1 MTDQHAEADT
11 NAADA
16 TANVPSCSKL
26 FTEFARMG
34 LSGFGGVLPFAR
46 AGIVDR
52 NRWLS
57 NTEFAELLSLG
68 QVLPGPNVVNL
79 SVMLGYRYHGVRG
92 AAAAMGGLVL
102 VPAVLLLLIVMLY
115 DHFSALVVVQNLLKG
130 MAAVAAGLVLSTAVK
145 LAQGQSRTWRA
156 IGIGL
161 GVFLTIGVLQWPLLP
176 VMLVLIPLA
185 LVLEWRT
192 MR

>member
-1 MTDQHAEADT
+1 MSDPHAPPDAVSATD
-11 NAADA
+11 
-16 TANVPSCSKL
+16 ANVPSCRTL

-102 VPAVLLLLIVMLY
+102 TPAVLLLLIVMLY
-115 DHFSALVVVQNLLKG
+115 DQFSALPLVQNLLKG

-145 LAQGQSRTWRA
+145 LAQDQSRTWRA
-156 IGIGL
+156 VGIGL
-161 GVFLTIGVLQWPLLP
+161 AVVLTIGVLQWPLLP

-185 LVLEWRT
+185 LLLEWRA

>member
-1 MTDQHAEADT
+1 MGEQ
-11 NAADA
+11 NPPADA
-16 TANVPSCSKL
+16 MATEHAAQPPSCTRL

-46 AGIVDR
+46 RGIVER
-52 NRWLS
+52 NGWLS
-57 NTEFAELLSLG
+57 DAEFAEMLSLG

-79 SVMLGYRYHGVRG
+79 SVMLGYRYHGIRG
-92 AAAAMGGLVL
+92 AASAMAGLVA

-115 DHFSALVVVQNLLKG
+115 DHYSALPLVQHLLKG
-130 MAAVAAGLVLSTAVK
+130 MGAVAAGLVLATAVK

-156 IGIGL
+156 AVIGL
-161 GVFLTIGVLQWPLLP
+161 AVFAAIGVLQWPLLP
-176 VMLVLIPLA
+176 VMAVLIPLA
-185 LVLEWRT
+185 LVLEWRA

>member
-1 MTDQHAEADT
+1 MGDQ
-11 NAADA
+11 NPPADA
-16 TANVPSCSKL
+16 MAAERAAQAPSCTRL

-46 AGIVDR
+46 RGIVER
-52 NRWLS
+52 NGWLS
-57 NTEFAELLSLG
+57 DAEFTEMLSLG

-79 SVMLGYRYHGVRG
+79 SVMLGYRYHGIRG
-92 AAAAMGGLVL
+92 AASAMSGLVA

-115 DHFSALVVVQNLLKG
+115 DYYSALPLVQHLLKG
-130 MAAVAAGLVLSTAVK
+130 MGAVAAGLVLATAVK

-156 IGIGL
+156 AVIGL
-161 GVFLTIGVLQWPLLP
+161 AVFAAIGVLQWPLLP
-176 VMLVLIPLA
+176 VMAVLIPLA
-185 LVLEWRT
+185 LVLEWRA

>member
-1 MTDQHAEADT
+1 MSDPHAPPDAASATD
-11 NAADA
+11 
-16 TANVPSCSKL
+16 ANVPSCRKL

-102 VPAVLLLLIVMLY
+102 TPAVLLLLIVMLY
-115 DHFSALVVVQNLLKG
+115 DQFSALPFVQNLLKG

-156 IGIGL
+156 VGIGL
-161 GVFLTIGVLQWPLLP
+161 AVVLTIGVLQWPLLP

-185 LVLEWRT
+185 LLLEWRA

>member
-1 MTDQHAEADT
+1 MSDPSAAPDA
-11 NAADA
+11 NAA
-16 TANVPSCSKL
+16 ANTNIPSCSKL

-79 SVMLGYRYHGVRG
+79 SVMLGYRFNGVRG
-92 AAAAMGGLVL
+92 AAAAMAGLVL
-102 VPAVLLLLIVMLY
+102 TPAVLLLLIVMLY
-115 DHFSALVVVQNLLKG
+115 DHFSALSVVQNLLKG

-156 IGIGL
+156 LGIGL
-161 GVFLTIGVLQWPLLP
+161 AVFLTIGVLQWPLLP

-185 LVLEWRT
+185 LVLEWWA

>member
-1 MTDQHAEADT
+1 MSDAHAEPA
-11 NAADA
+11 
-16 TANVPSCSKL
+16 ANVPSCRKL

-57 NTEFAELLSLG
+57 NAEFAELLSLG

-92 AAAAMGGLVL
+92 AAAALSGLVFT
-102 VPAVLLLLIVMLY
+102 PAVLLLLIVLLY
-115 DHFSALVVVQNLLKG
+115 DHFSGLSLVQNLLKG

-156 IGIGL
+156 IGVGL
-161 GVFLTIGVLQWPLLP
+161 AVFLTIGVLQWPLVW

-185 LVLEWRT
+185 LVLEWRA

>member
-1 MTDQHAEADT
+1 
-11 NAADA
+11 
-16 TANVPSCSKL
+16 
-26 FTEFARMG
+26 MG

-52 NRWLS
+52 NGWLS
-57 NTEFAELLSLG
+57 NAEFAELLSLG

-92 AAAAMGGLVL
+92 AAAAMGGLVA
-102 VPAVLLLLIVMLY
+102 VPAVLLLLIVLVY
-115 DHFSALVVVQNLLKG
+115 DHFSALAFTQNLLKG

-156 IGIGL
+156 VGIGL
-161 GVFLTIGVLQWPLLP
+161 AVFLTIGVLQWPLVW

-185 LVLEWRT
+185 LVLEWRA

>member
-1 MTDQHAEADT
+1 MSDPHAEPRA
-11 NAADA
+11 AADA
-16 TANVPSCSKL
+16 VANVPSCSKL

-92 AAAAMGGLVL
+92 AASAMGGLVL
-102 VPAVLLLLIVMLY
+102 MPAVVLLLIVMLY
-115 DHFSALVVVQNLLKG
+115 DHFSALAVVQNLLKG
-130 MAAVAAGLVLSTAVK
+130 MAAVAAGLVLSTGVK

-156 IGIGL
+156 ACIGL
-161 GVFLTIGVLQWPLLP
+161 AVFLTIGVLQWPLVP

-185 LVLEWRT
+185 LVLEWRAT
-192 MR
+192 R

>member
-1 MTDQHAEADT
+1 MNDPHAPSDTVASAD
-11 NAADA
+11 
-16 TANVPSCSKL
+16 ANVPSCRKL

-102 VPAVLLLLIVMLY
+102 TPAVLLL
-115 DHFSALVVVQNLLKG
+115 
-130 MAAVAAGLVLSTAVK
+130 
-145 LAQGQSRTWRA
+145 
-156 IGIGL
+156 
-161 GVFLTIGVLQWPLLP
+161 
-176 VMLVLIPLA
+176 
-185 LVLEWRT
+185 
-192 MR
+192 

>member
-1 MTDQHAEADT
+1 MSDQRAEPDTD
-11 NAADA
+11 AASA
-16 TANVPSCSKL
+16 AANVPSCSKL

-68 QVLPGPNVVNL
+68 QVLPGPNIVNL

-92 AAAAMGGLVL
+92 AASAMGGLVL

-115 DHFSALVVVQNLLKG
+115 DHYSALSVVQNLLKG

-185 LVLEWRT
+185 LVLEWSATR
-192 MR
+192 

>member
-1 MTDQHAEADT
+1 MSDLHTPPEAASPTD
-11 NAADA
+11 
-16 TANVPSCSKL
+16 ANVPSCRTL

-102 VPAVLLLLIVMLY
+102 TPAVLLLLIVMLY
-115 DHFSALVVVQNLLKG
+115 DHFSALPLVQNLLKG

-156 IGIGL
+156 VGVGL
-161 GVFLTIGVLQWPLLP
+161 AVFLTIGVLQWPLLP

-185 LVLEWRT
+185 LVLEWRA

>member
-1 MTDQHAEADT
+1 MGEQ
-11 NAADA
+11 NPSADA
-16 TANVPSCSKL
+16 MAAERAAQVPSCAKL

-46 AGIVDR
+46 RGIVER
-52 NRWLS
+52 NGWLS
-57 NTEFAELLSLG
+57 DAEFAEMLSLG

-92 AAAAMGGLVL
+92 AASAMAGLVA

-115 DHFSALVVVQNLLKG
+115 DHYSALPLVQHLLKG
-130 MAAVAAGLVLSTAVK
+130 MGAVAAGLVLATAIK

-156 IGIGL
+156 AVIGL
-161 GVFLTIGVLQWPLLP
+161 AVFLAIGVLQWPLLP
-176 VMLVLIPLA
+176 VMAVLIPLA
-185 LVLEWRT
+185 LVLEWRAT
-192 MR
+192 R

>member
-1 MTDQHAEADT
+1 MTDPHAEPDAV
-11 NAADA
+11 ADA
-16 TANVPSCSKL
+16 KANVPSCRKL

-52 NRWLS
+52 NGWLS
-57 NTEFAELLSLG
+57 NAEFAELLSLG

-79 SVMLGYRYHGVRG
+79 SVMLGYRFHGMRG
-92 AAAAMGGLVL
+92 AAAAMGGLVM
-102 VPAVLLLLIVMLY
+102 VPAVLLLLIVLVY
-115 DHFSALVVVQNLLKG
+115 DHFSALAFTQNLLKG

-156 IGIGL
+156 VGIGL
-161 GVFLTIGVLQWPLLP
+161 AVFLTIGVLQWPLVW

-185 LVLEWRT
+185 LVLEWRA

>member
-1 MTDQHAEADT
+1 
-11 NAADA
+11 
-16 TANVPSCSKL
+16 
-26 FTEFARMG
+26 MG

-102 VPAVLLLLIVMLY
+102 TPAVLLLLIVMLY
-115 DHFSALVVVQNLLKG
+115 DQFSALPLVQNLLKG

-156 IGIGL
+156 VGIGL
-161 GVFLTIGVLQWPLLP
+161 AVVLTIGVLQWPLLP

-185 LVLEWRT
+185 LLLEWRS

>member
-1 MTDQHAEADT
+1 MTDLSAEPD
-11 NAADA
+11 NDA
-16 TANVPSCSKL
+16 VAPAANVPSCSKL

-52 NRWLS
+52 NGWLT
-57 NTEFAELLSLG
+57 NAEFAELLSLG

-92 AAAAMGGLVL
+92 AAVAMSGLVV

-115 DHFSALVVVQNLLKG
+115 DHFSALSLVQNLLKG
-130 MAAVAAGLVLSTAVK
+130 MAAVAAGLVLSTAVR

-161 GVFLTIGVLQWPLLP
+161 AVFLAIGVLQWPLLP

-185 LVLEWRT
+185 LVLEWRAT
-192 MR
+192 R

>member
-1 MTDQHAEADT
+1 MSDPTAAPEAST
-11 NAADA
+11 AA
-16 TANVPSCSKL
+16 NIPSCSKL

-79 SVMLGYRYHGVRG
+79 SVMLGYRFHGVRG
-92 AAAAMGGLVL
+92 AAAAMAGLVL
-102 VPAVLLLLIVMLY
+102 TPAVVLLLIVMLY
-115 DHFSALVVVQNLLKG
+115 DHFSALSVVHNLLKG

-145 LAQGQSRTWRA
+145 LAQGQSCTWRA
-156 IGIGL
+156 LGIGL
-161 GVFLTIGVLQWPLLP
+161 AVFLTIGVLQWPLLP

-185 LVLEWRT
+185 LVLEWWA

>member
-1 MTDQHAEADT
+1 MSDPYAEPAA
-11 NAADA
+11 AADA
-16 TANVPSCSKL
+16 VANVPSCRKL

-57 NTEFAELLSLG
+57 NAEFAELLSLG
-68 QVLPGPNVVNL
+68 QVLPGPNIVNL

-102 VPAVLLLLIVMLY
+102 VPAVVLLLIVMLY
-115 DHFSALVVVQNLLKG
+115 DHFSALALVQNLLKG

-161 GVFLTIGVLQWPLLP
+161 AVVLTIGVLQWPLLP

-185 LVLEWRT
+185 LVLEWRAT
-192 MR
+192 R

>member
-1 MTDQHAEADT
+1 MRESDAKPEAHAASPV
-11 NAADA
+11 
-16 TANVPSCSKL
+16 ANVPSCRTL
-26 FTEFARMG
+26 FIEFARMG

-57 NTEFAELLSLG
+57 NTEFAEMLSLG
-68 QVLPGPNVVNL
+68 QVLPGPNIVNL

-115 DHFSALVVVQNLLKG
+115 DHFSALSLVQNLLKG

-145 LAQGQSRTWRA
+145 LSQGQSRTWRT

-161 GVFLTIGVLQWPLLP
+161 AVFLAIGVLQWPLVP
-176 VMLVLIPLA
+176 VMLVLMPVA
-185 LVLEWRT
+185 LVLEWRS
-192 MR
+192 MQ

>member
-161 GVFLTIGVLQWPLLP
+161 AVFLTIGVLQWPLLP

-185 LVLEWRT
+185 LVLEWRA